1 MGLATNLGKST
12 IKKGSMVQKGAKV
25 SCAGSQNIKP
35 VKQVK
40 CPELGIYQCLIFFLT
55 YLFISNLKM

>member
-1 MGLATNLGKST
+1 MGLATSLGKST

-35 VKQVK
+35 VKQERV
-40 CPELGIYQCLIFFLT
+40 LNLLY
-55 YLFISNLKM
+55 ISV